1 MLYRWQYVFFRW
13 MSLNGCLGNQKP
25 NVRHYTTERK
35 GEKETWGGGV
45 GVGGR
50 EREREG
56 GRAALIY

>member
-1 MLYRWQYVFFRW
+1 M
-13 MSLNGCLGNQKP
+13 NGCLGNQKP